1 MYLPDVLDLWDHR
14 VREQAEEPALVT
26 PRQVLTY
33 RSMDRLTDAWAG
45 SLAER
50 GAGPGRL
57 VGLAFSDPG
66 RTVLGMVAA
75 LKAGAGFTV
84 LDGRLPAA
92 ARDSLVCRTQAAVW
106 LGDGTHAPAT
116 AYMPAWPADGGTVDA
131 DGSAARRP
139 VRAAAGSDV
148 AYVLFTSGSTG
159 QPKGTV
165 IERDSL
171 RRFAVAV
178 AERLELAAGDRW
190 LQVASLGFDVL
201 IEEVFPALVSGAAVV
216 CRADTQALDAEEL
229 HTTMAR
235 TGTTVVELSTQY
247 WLEYARWL
255 DTRGLTTPAELR
267 LVVVGG
273 ERMDPRPYR
282 EWQARQPARLA
293 HVYGLTECTVSS
305 TFYTGLLPADAEEVP
320 LGTPLRDVEI
330 SVRRDGRPVPQGE
343 SGEIHIG
350 GPLLA
355 RGFLGDEAATARRF
369 VHDPLS
375 ADPGARVYRTGDLGR
390 IDADGYLV
398 FLGRLDDQVK
408 IRGHRLEPARVE
420 RALCEDPAVDQA
432 VVFPDPRTGTALWA
446 FTVPADP
453 RHAPLPGEAVRL
465 TGAERDTLV
474 APLEAHL
481 PDWAVPRVLYRVSVL
496 PKNPHGKIDKRS
508 LSDWAT
514 ATAAAGS
521 GGAGQAPGTAEAP
534 GTREAPGAPAAP
546 AGSEAPGGSDMPGPR
561 AEPESADASLSTV
574 VDIFREVLGAPGIG
588 PDDDFFEHGGQ
599 SLLAMR
605 LLVRL
610 RESFPSAA
618 GLRASA
624 VLRCP
629 TPRLLAGALAAD
641 RAARL

>member
-1 MYLPDVLDLWDHR
+1 MTAVDGPDVLDLWDLC
-14 VREQAEEPALVT
+14 VREHADEPALVT
-26 PRQVLTY
+26 PRQALTY
-33 RSMDRLTDAWAG
+33 RSVDRLTDAWAG
-45 SLAER
+45 SLAGR

-57 VGLAFSDPG
+57 VGLAFTDPG

-84 LDGRLPAA
+84 LDDRLPAA
-92 ARDSLVCRTQAAVW
+92 ARASLVRRTEAAVW
-106 LGDGTHAPAT
+106 LGDGAHAPAT
-116 AYMPAWPADGGTVDA
+116 AYVPAGTAGTGGGPADA
-131 DGSAARRP
+131 DGSAARR
-139 VRAAAGSDV
+139 RAAGSDV

-165 IERDSL
+165 IERGSL
-171 RRFAVAV
+171 RRFAVGV
-178 AERLELAAGDRW
+178 AERLELAPGDRW

-201 IEEVFPALVSGAAVV
+201 VEEVFPAFVAGAAVV

-255 DTRGLTTPAELR
+255 DARGLTTPAELR

-330 SVRRDGRPVPQGE
+330 SIRRDGRPVPQGE

-355 RGFLGDEAATARRF
+355 RGFLGDEATTARRF
-369 VHDPLS
+369 VPDPL
-375 ADPGARVYRTGDLGR
+375 AAAPGARVYTTGDLGR
-390 IDADGYLV
+390 IDTDGHLV

-432 VVFPDPRTGTALWA
+432 VVFPDPRNGTALWA

-465 TGAERDTLV
+465 TGPERDALV

-496 PKNPHGKIDKRS
+496 PKNPHGKIEKRR
-508 LSDWAT
+508 LSDWVTARAT
-514 ATAAAGS
+514 AGS
-521 GGAGQAPGTAEAP
+521 GGPAQAPGTAEIPDAPGTAEAP
-534 GTREAPGAPAAP
+534 GTAVE
-546 AGSEAPGGSDMPGPR
+546 PR
-561 AEPESADASLSTV
+561 LRDEPLSTV
-574 VDIFREVLGAPGIG
+574 VDLFREVLGAPGIG

-605 LLVRL
+605 LLARL
-610 RESFPSAA
+610 RESFPAAA

-624 VLRCP
+624 LLRCP
-629 TPRLLAGALAAD
+629 TPRLLAGALAAGE
-641 RAARL
+641 AARP

>member
-1 MYLPDVLDLWDHR
+1 M
-14 VREQAEEPALVT
+14 
-26 PRQVLTY
+26 
-33 RSMDRLTDAWAG
+33 
-45 SLAER
+45 
-50 GAGPGRL
+50 
-57 VGLAFSDPG
+57 
-66 RTVLGMVAA
+66 
-75 LKAGAGFTV
+75 
-84 LDGRLPAA
+84 
-92 ARDSLVCRTQAAVW
+92 
-106 LGDGTHAPAT
+106 
-116 AYMPAWPADGGTVDA
+116 
-131 DGSAARRP
+131 
-139 VRAAAGSDV
+139 
-148 AYVLFTSGSTG
+148 
-159 QPKGTV
+159 
-165 IERDSL
+165 
-171 RRFAVAV
+171 
-178 AERLELAAGDRW
+178 
-190 LQVASLGFDVL
+190 
-201 IEEVFPALVSGAAVV
+201 
-216 CRADTQALDAEEL
+216 
-229 HTTMAR
+229 
-235 TGTTVVELSTQY
+235 
-247 WLEYARWL
+247 
-255 DTRGLTTPAELR
+255 
-267 LVVVGG
+267 
-273 ERMDPRPYR
+273 
-282 EWQARQPARLA
+282 
-293 HVYGLTECTVSS
+293 
-305 TFYTGLLPADAEEVP
+305 
-320 LGTPLRDVEI
+320 
-330 SVRRDGRPVPQGE
+330 
-343 SGEIHIG
+343 
-350 GPLLA
+350 
-355 RGFLGDEAATARRF
+355 
-369 VHDPLS
+369 
-375 ADPGARVYRTGDLGR
+375 
-390 IDADGYLV
+390 
-398 FLGRLDDQVK
+398 
-408 IRGHRLEPARVE
+408 
-420 RALCEDPAVDQA
+420 CEDPAVDQA